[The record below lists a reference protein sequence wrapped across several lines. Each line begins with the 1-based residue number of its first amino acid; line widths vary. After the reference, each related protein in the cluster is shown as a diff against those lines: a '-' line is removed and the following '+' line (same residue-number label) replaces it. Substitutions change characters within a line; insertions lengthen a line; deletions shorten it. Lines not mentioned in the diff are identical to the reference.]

1 MNVRSDLWPRRVVGA
16 ACFLALWIGAALVPR
31 LWFGA
36 AGTPQPQLLLWF
48 VTVGAFGCLVLSLA
62 AWWVGI
68 GRDQAEVVLLGG
80 AFSAMSIL
88 AMAHGLGAPGALVD
102 HTVVSEVSMA
112 LAFPVTALGLVPLFV
127 PGELRS
133 RLARHAV
140 AWSSVTMAVAVVAS
154 VAVWFLPPTVSVP
167 PGLGA
172 LMGGAVVV
180 VTARVAGRQLRLWR
194 IGRHPASLVAATGI
208 VGFGLATAVGL
219 RALPYS
225 PGFWLVHVTNNVAV
239 LALGAGL
246 IVGYRHRRDLQVVLG
261 PVLSR
266 DPLVALEAGLSPEI
280 RAFLVAL
287 ARKDSI
293 TRDHVVRTSEL
304 SLRIGERM
312 HMGPTRLRELGLGA
326 LMHDIGKLVVPDD
339 ILHKPGALTGEEYA
353 TMRTHAERGAALLER
368 SPSLGGVAPLVRAHH
383 ERWDGGGYPD
393 GLAVDQI
400 PLGATVISAAD
411 SWDAM
416 THTRQYRRGIDLVA
430 ARQIMLDGAGSQ
442 WSPAVIELLIRI
454 VDEGAVTGLGS
465 FREHSGAATGS
476 DAETVSGDGG
486 AAGTDDVGT
495 VPECVDALPPA
506 VLASWVS
513 EEQARCCSEMPTE
526 QEVSVP
532 QPASADSTVPSGAVP
547 ASRNA
552 VPAGG

>member
-1 MNVRSDLWPRRVVGA
+1 MNLRSPLWSRRVVGA

-36 AGTPQPQLLLWF
+36 AGTPRPQLLLWF
-48 VTVGAFGCLVLSLA
+48 VTVGAFGCMVLSLS

-102 HTVVSEVSMA
+102 HTAVSEVSMA

-133 RLARHAV
+133 RLSRHAV
-140 AWSSVTMAVAVVAS
+140 AWSSVTMAVAVVAG

-167 PGLGA
+167 PVAGA
-172 LMGGAVVV
+172 LMGAAVVV

-194 IGRHPASLVAATGI
+194 IGGHPASLVAATGI

-246 IVGYRHRRDLQVVLG
+246 ILGYRQRRDLQVVLG

-280 RAFLVAL
+280 RAFLEAL
-287 ARKDSI
+287 TRKDRI

-304 SLRIGERM
+304 SMRIGERM

-368 SPSLGGVAPLVRAHH
+368 SPSLAGVAPLVRAHH

-416 THTRQYRRGIDLVA
+416 THTRQYRRGIDLLA

-442 WSPAVIELLIRI
+442 WSPAVIELLIRM
-454 VDEGAVTGLGS
+454 VDEGAVAGLGS
-465 FREHSGAATGS
+465 FR
-476 DAETVSGDGG
+476 DAEAAAGSATGDGG

-513 EEQARCCSEMPTE
+513 EEQARCCPEVPTE
-526 QEVSVP
+526 PEVSVP
-532 QPASADSTVPSGAVP
+532 QPASADSTVPSRAVP
-547 ASRNA
+547 SSRDA
-552 VPAGG
+552 VSTGG